1 MLADPRPALAEQ
13 SNFIGYL
20 VGLASVARVVHAL
33 AADGNGQAD
42 PPREADDFVYLLMG
56 FAGLGRKIER
66 LAESARAQPSAT
78 ARAAT
83 RPPSDIR
90 WLR

>member
-20 VGLASVARVVHAL
+20 MGLASVARVVHAL

-42 PPREADDFVYLLMG
+42 PPRGADDFVYLLVG
-56 FAGLGRKIER
+56 FAGLGHKIER

-78 ARAAT
+78 GRAAT